1 MLKLRSIVIGAM
13 VVAGLA
19 ILAGCGSSSSSS
31 SGSTSSSGTSAS
43 SGSPF
48 IDLVDVDKTGPTK
61 VYGLPEL
68 AGVEAAAKLVNEKE
82 GGILGHKIVVKSIND
97 NGDPQTGISALISY
111 LGSNPKPNNFYPGA
125 ESTLEG
131 ALIPVAGRKG
141 LFMAAKGDGENLFA
155 PANDPHKNYPLG
167 FQATGS
173 VTPLNESIAEFFK
186 QKGIKKVGILEGE
199 YAYAEGEI
207 PIITGALKKL
217 GIASTV
223 VKASL
228 TATSVA
234 PEMDQ
239 LKSSGAEALY
249 VALVGASSN
258 YAFAA
263 RAQLG
268 WNVPLVGEGSFSGT
282 DLTKTV
288 PASQRKNA
296 YVTLFPDTPSNTT
309 VPGVGALKSAIGG
322 AKLEAFGVPL
332 DVVALGWDTV
342 VILKNAAKKANSIE
356 PTKMAEALE
365 TGGEFT
371 DPLMAMF
378 SAMKFST
385 ENHENFAPTSKDFPV
400 VAVGPFKE
408 GQLQVSGG

>member
-1 MLKLRSIVIGAM
+1 MLKLRNIVMTAM

-31 SGSTSSSGTSAS
+31 SGSSGGSSSSAS
-43 SGSPF
+43 SNSPF
-48 IDLVDVDKTGPTK
+48 VDLVDVDKTGPTK
-61 VYGLPEL
+61 VYGIPEL

-97 NGDPQTGISALISY
+97 NGDPQTGTSALISY
-111 LGSNPKPNNFYPGA
+111 LSSNPKPNNFYPGA

-131 ALIPVAGRKG
+131 ALIPIAARRG

-155 PANDPHKNYPLG
+155 PEHDPHKNYPWG

-173 VTPLNESIAEFFK
+173 VTPLNEGIAEFFK
-186 QKGIKKVGILEGE
+186 QKGIKKVGILQGE
-199 YAYAEGEI
+199 YAYAEGEV
-207 PIITGALKKL
+207 PIFEKALDKL
-217 GIASTV
+217 GIAHTA
-223 VKASL
+223 VKVSL
-228 TATSVA
+228 EATSVT

-239 LKSSGAEALY
+239 LKSAGAEGLY

-268 WNVPLVGEGSFSGT
+268 WNVPMVGEGSFSGT

-288 PASQRKNA
+288 PAAQRKNA
-296 YVTLFPDTPSNTT
+296 FVTLFPDTPSNTT
-309 VPGVGALKSAIGG
+309 VPGVGALKEAIGA
-322 AKLEAFGVPL
+322 AKLNEYGVPL
-332 DVVALGWDTV
+332 DVIALGWDTV
-342 VILKNAAKKANSIE
+342 IMLKDAAKKANSIE
-356 PTKMAEALE
+356 PAKMAAALE

-371 DPLMAMF
+371 DPDMAMF
-378 SAMKFST
+378 SAMKFSE

-400 VAVGPFKE
+400 VPVGPFKE
-408 GQLQVSGG
+408 GQLQVAG